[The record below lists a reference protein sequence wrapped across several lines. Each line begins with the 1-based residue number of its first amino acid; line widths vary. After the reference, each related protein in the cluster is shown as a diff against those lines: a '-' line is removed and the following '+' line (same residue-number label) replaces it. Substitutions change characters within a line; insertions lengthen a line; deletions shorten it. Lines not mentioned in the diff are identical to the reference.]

1 MMGYGNAHE
10 LAWLWMLIPT
20 ALLFSAVAFGVWA
33 AARTTNSHGRGEQQ
47 NAGSILEQRYAKGEI
62 SKADFDDAR
71 RTLGLA

>member
-33 AARTTNSHGRGEQQ
+33 AARTTKSHGRGE
-47 NAGSILEQRYAKGEI
+47 
-62 SKADFDDAR
+62 
-71 RTLGLA
+71 